1 MRKLVGWD
9 RYESPAALAA
19 LQALYADVRLFQNLF
34 QPSMKLRRK
43 SRHGSRLRRHD
54 DGPQTPWA
62 RVRACAEADPVKVAA
77 LKRVLARTDP
87 FARSHRIDAQ
97 WEQVWQL
104 AQRVTRQPRATLPKV
119 AHPPRAVTPWRDW
132 MLSDRLKPQRL
143 AQGRTALA
151 AR

>member
-43 SRHGSRLRRHD
+43 SRHGSRLRRHY

-77 LKRVLARTDP
+77 L
-87 FARSHRIDAQ
+87 
-97 WEQVWQL
+97 QL